1 MLEISKTAITSYCQL
16 QFVCAGILLYLVT
29 KTIIYYNKERKGDAT
44 TVKFV
49 YAAYAAY
56 ILMILMDAAWALLE
70 YHGASVFAV
79 YLVNII
85 WHACLMS
92 GPAIFMWCFE
102 RETNP
107 NGKHTLGQLILG
119 FGPVVLAILFTASS
133 PWTKLVFSVDSTGH
147 YTRGPLFLFAYAVAT
162 VYLIILTIR
171 SFYLWVRAEIKA
183 DKKLYLAFLLFPVPI
198 IIANTLQVFVAYGF
212 TSIGVTISL
221 GLSYALIVNA
231 TELEYLKMMKALCED
246 FEGVFM
252 VNVDKDYVRPYRLSK
267 AFERSLNKMHGDYSY
282 SARVASG
289 IRTFIVYSDKLRVS
303 REFEAEYVFKQL
315 RKKKTYTSTFK
326 VLDENG
332 FEKYMMAKF
341 VLLDREDG
349 RFFLLGIRSADKEIR
364 DEVIRKRDD
373 DLRTGLIN
381 ILAQEYTTLLYYN
394 FRKDE
399 CLQSYIGKID
409 ATANKLLKKDIS
421 FREKFKYYIEAYVH
435 PEDREKLM
443 EVLDVNKALKKL
455 SDRRRFSIA
464 FRRDFGGEY
473 RYMEM
478 LVAKPDE
485 GITEPENVVIGFY
498 PADKDFNEKLEYE
511 NKLKEARARADAANE
526 AKSAFLFNMSH
537 DIRTPMNA
545 IIGFTLLAKKH
556 MHDPNALNDYLEK
569 IDLSGRHL
577 LSLINNVLDMS
588 RVESGKIESE
598 SAPVDIVKELRAVMD
613 MCAENAKQKN
623 ITFRCY
629 RKDIKSPL
637 VYCDYVHIEQIMINI
652 ISNAIKYTNK
662 GGSVSCTIRELKNSK
677 RGYSSFL
684 FTVKDNGIGISEEF
698 LKKIYDPFTR
708 EQNTTSSGV
717 EGTGLGM
724 SIVKN
729 LVELLGGEIN
739 IESKL
744 GEGTKVTVSL
754 TLKQVRANVK
764 EKEVKEPKY
773 VSLQKKKV
781 LVVEDNDLN
790 REIISSI
797 LREEGLEV
805 VEATDGADA
814 IDLLE
819 HNGVNSVDF
828 ILMDIQ
834 MPVMDGYEATAKIRE
849 MDGSKAVPIIAL
861 SANAFEEDKRKSIK
875 SGMNAHLSKP
885 INIRE
890 LMKTLEEFGR
900 GD

>member
-16 QFVCAGILLYLVT
+16 QFLCAGILTYLVT
-29 KTIIYYNKERKGDAT
+29 KTIVYYNKEHKTNPD
-44 TVKFV
+44 TVRFV
-49 YAAYAAY
+49 YAAYADY
-56 ILMILMDAAWALLE
+56 ILMIIMDALWAILE
-70 YHGASVFAV
+70 YHHAPKASV
-79 YLVNII
+79 YIINII
-85 WHACLMS
+85 WHACLML
-92 GPAIFMWCFE
+92 GPAFFMWCFE
-102 RETNP
+102 KETSP
-107 NGKHTLGQLILG
+107 NKKRGKAEIFFTFLPIG
-119 FGPVVLAILFTASS
+119 LAILLISS
-133 PWTKLVFSVDSTGH
+133 APWNNLIFYVDDAGH
-147 YTRGPLFLFAYAVAT
+147 YIRGPFFLFAYIIT
-162 VYLIILTIR
+162 TIYLIALAIR
-171 SFYLWVRAEIKA
+171 ASYLWAKAEIKA
-183 DKKLYLAFLLFPVPI
+183 DKKLFLAFVLYPI
-198 IIANTLQVFVAYGF
+198 IIIIGNALQVFVAYGF
-212 TSIGVTISL
+212 TSIGVTVAMTL
-221 GLSYALIVNA
+221 AYVLIVNS
-231 TELEYLKMMKALCED
+231 TQIEYLQMMRALCED

-252 VNVDKDYVRPYRLSK
+252 VNVDRDYVRTFRMSK
-267 AFERSLNKMHGDYSY
+267 SFEKSIKKTYGDNSY
-282 SARVASG
+282 SARVASA
-289 IRTFIVYSDKLRVS
+289 IRSYIVYSDKLRVS
-303 REFEAEYVFKQL
+303 KEFEAEYIYKQL
-315 RKKKTYTSTFK
+315 RKKKTYTCTFK
-326 VLDENG
+326 VLGESG

-364 DEVIRKRDD
+364 DEVLRKRDD
-373 DLRTGLIN
+373 DLRTGLID
-381 ILAQEYTTLLYYN
+381 ILAQDYSILLYYN
-394 FRKDE
+394 FKKDE
-399 CLQSYIGKID
+399 CLQSYIGRAD
-409 ATANKLLKKDIS
+409 SVANKLLKKDVS

-443 EVLDVNKALKKL
+443 DILDVNKALKRL
-455 SDRRRFSIA
+455 SDRRRFSVA
-464 FRRDFGGEY
+464 YRRDFGGEY

-485 GITEPENVVIGFY
+485 GITEPENVVIGFS
-498 PADKDFNEKLEYE
+498 PADKDFNEKVEYE
-511 NKLKEARARADAANE
+511 NKLKEARAKADAANE

-598 SAPVDIVKELRAVMD
+598 VAPVDIVKELRTVMD
-613 MCAENAKQKN
+613 MCTENAKQKN

-629 RKDIKSPL
+629 RKDIKNPL

-652 ISNAIKYTNK
+652 ISNAIKYTDK

-684 FTVKDNGIGISEEF
+684 FAVKDNGIGISEEF
-698 LKKIYDPFTR
+698 LKHIYDPFTR

-729 LVELLGGEIN
+729 LVDLLGGEIN

-754 TLKQVRANVK
+754 TLRQVKANVK
-764 EKEVKEPKY
+764 EVEKKETKY
-773 VSLQKKKV
+773 ASLQKKKV

-805 VEATDGADA
+805 TEAVDGSDA
-814 IDLLE
+814 INILKQ
-819 HNGVNSVDF
+819 NGVSFVDF

-849 MDGSKAVPIIAL
+849 MEGSKAIPIIAL